1 MTYIASR
8 ASCDAKHDACFCLEA
23 FVLASVKI
31 VERLCV
37 VYVVLPTWTDKRAWI
52 GPLHSLNMKTIILAI
67 LFEIA
72 GRSKLS
78 CTAHDCANMF
88 SGPTGSCV
96 RDGRPWASSRCQ
108 TILSCT
114 KFLIL
119 RIKNELIMK
128 YFLSKTQE
136 V

>member
-1 MTYIASR
+1 MVCEVFPIR
-8 ASCDAKHDACFCLEA
+8 KNLIRN
-23 FVLASVKI
+23 I
-31 VERLCV
+31 VTV
-37 VYVVLPTWTDKRAWI
+37 PH
-52 GPLHSLNMKTIILAI
+52 GLHGHLVIIDTSI
-67 LFEIA
+67 LTL
-72 GRSKLS
+72 GKLG

-119 RIKNELIMK
+119 RIKN
-128 YFLSKTQE
+128 
-136 V
+136 